1 MGLELNNTVPFPERA
16 TQLYLAL
23 MMTVFLLWTGPG
35 GYAKIT
41 FYKASAYVCL
51 TGCYLAA
58 MLFFAAKKRALVLE
72 ARKMTFL
79 QWCVVGY
86 WGASIF
92 STLFAVD
99 RTRAFWGGPRAE
111 GLLTISLY
119 CGSFL
124 LISEYARPRK
134 WMLGLFG
141 AAMSVNCLA
150 ALIQLGGYNPFGLY
164 PAGMDYYDGLVRYGG
179 QFLGTVGNVDLLS
192 ALLCIAVPAFWIG
205 LLRLEGRGRFW
216 LLIPI
221 ALSIAVLFF
230 SWVEGGVVSM
240 MGSLILG
247 LPVVLKDSKGRAG
260 AAVGSAAVLIGA
272 LTAVFFFGDGME
284 GFLFEAHELLHG
296 RMDESFGSGR
306 IYIWSETWKLVPE
319 RLLLGGGPETLGLR
333 TQAAFERFDAALGV
347 TLRSG
352 VDTAHN
358 EYLNILV
365 NQGLLA
371 LLCWLGALAGGAA
384 GWVKRA
390 GKSPA
395 AAICGGGVLG
405 YCIQAFFGISSPIT
419 TPFLWIVFGLL
430 SNAIRE

>member
-1 MGLELNNTVPFPERA
+1 
-16 TQLYLAL
+16 
-23 MMTVFLLWTGPG
+23 
-35 GYAKIT
+35 
-41 FYKASAYVCL
+41 
-51 TGCYLAA
+51 
-58 MLFFAAKKRALVLE
+58 
-72 ARKMTFL
+72 
-79 QWCVVGY
+79 
-86 WGASIF
+86 
-92 STLFAVD
+92 
-99 RTRAFWGGPRAE
+99 
-111 GLLTISLY
+111 
-119 CGSFL
+119 
-124 LISEYARPRK
+124 
-134 WMLGLFG
+134 
-141 AAMSVNCLA
+141 
-150 ALIQLGGYNPFGLY
+150 
-164 PAGMDYYDGLVRYGG
+164 
-179 QFLGTVGNVDLLS
+179 LLS

-230 SWVEGGVVSM
+230 SWVEGGVVGM

-247 LPVVLKDSKGRAG
+247 LPVELKDSKGRAG